1 MDQRLKKKGD
11 RYDKQ
16 RITTANS
23 QRQQEIKRNF
33 QHLANIGLM
42 GVLGN
47 FAAEAKEKG
56 DGEGKTLIRAGLFC
70 IFISEILILISE
82 INDCR
87 KARTK
92 EE

>member
-1 MDQRLKKKGD
+1 MTNKELL
-11 RYDKQ
+11 
-16 RITTANS
+16 
-23 QRQQEIKRNF
+23 QQIHRDNREIKRNF
-33 QHLANIGLM
+33 SASGQYWTYGSAWKLCCG
-42 GVLGN
+42 GKG
-47 FAAEAKEKG
+47 KG

>member
-1 MDQRLKKKGD
+1 MTNKELL
-11 RYDKQ
+11 
-16 RITTANS
+16 
-23 QRQQEIKRNF
+23 QQIHRDNREIKRNF

-47 FAAEAKEKG
+47 LAAEAKKKG